1 MSTRPNF
8 FILIPVLNEAG
19 NIPRLSN
26 SLSALNQEFSKRF
39 ELRVILVDD
48 GSTDQTSELAKKAAA
63 ESGFA
68 LDILRHETNLGPGKA
83 FSTGFSHLAPILHEN
98 DLVMTIEGDNT
109 SRLELVKQMLHRLEE
124 GFDVIFASPYM
135 YGGQIVNTSTF
146 RVFLSAIANLF
157 VKESLGLHGLF
168 TVSSFFRLYKSK
180 TLKAL
185 QQYYG
190 NGVVERAGFECMV
203 EMAMKMVFAQT
214 SISEVPM
221 VLDTKA
227 RVGKSRMNI
236 MRTIRGYLTL
246 WFYKKKWQN
255 QLEAQHE

>member
-1 MSTRPNF
+1 MSVRPNL

-68 LDILRHETNLGPGKA
+68 LDALRHETNLGPGKA

-109 SRLELVKQMLHRLEE
+109 SRLELVKQMLHRMEE

-135 YGGQIVNTSTF
+135 YGGQIVNTSAL

-168 TVSSFFRLYKSK
+168 TVSSFFRLYKSQ

-185 QQYYG
+185 QQRYG

-246 WFYKKKWQN
+246 WFHKKKWQR